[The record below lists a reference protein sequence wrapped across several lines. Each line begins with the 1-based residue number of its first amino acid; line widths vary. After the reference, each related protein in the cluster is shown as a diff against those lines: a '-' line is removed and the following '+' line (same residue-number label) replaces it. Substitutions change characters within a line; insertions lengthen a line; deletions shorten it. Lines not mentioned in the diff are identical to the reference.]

1 MKQKTR
7 FKNFGNI
14 GYRYQL
20 LVHEWPDVLV
30 SAPRKPYWLIST
42 RKLLDPAEDA
52 ESLLISIFQKLGGFA
67 FDPYL
72 V

>member
-52 ESLLISIFQKLGGFA
+52 ET
-67 FDPYL
+67 Y
-72 V
+72 